1 MKIDKATL
9 RDTKGRPLT
18 QSLFL
23 ELGYNT
29 QYAVYTL
36 KDEDYNYEGKLYP
49 SLKRLYLEMEDVV
62 EYDFATKYL
71 LGWSHW
77 KRLEENKLLTPHI
90 DVWREELELKLRSQA
105 VRDIIDMTADEK
117 SFQAAKWIA
126 DKGWNKLGKGRPR
139 TAEAL
144 KQEALLNSIEG
155 DYSEAD
161 NVIKMVGSK

>member
-49 SLKRLYLEMEDVV
+49 SLKRLYLEME
-62 EYDFATKYL
+62 E
-71 LGWSHW
+71 
-77 KRLEENKLLTPHI
+77 R
-90 DVWREELELKLRSQA
+90 
-105 VRDIIDMTADEK
+105 
-117 SFQAAKWIA
+117 
-126 DKGWNKLGKGRPR
+126 
-139 TAEAL
+139 
-144 KQEALLNSIEG
+144 
-155 DYSEAD
+155 
-161 NVIKMVGSK
+161 